1 MEKTGVKDGGEMED
15 GGRGYIWASA
25 GGVQREKQL

>member
-1 MEKTGVKDGGEMED
+1 MEKTGVKDGGKPGD
-15 GGRGYIWASA
+15 GGQGCIWASA